1 MGIDISNEEF
11 VVRILLSVSKDG
23 IILPSSFKL
32 REWPEPKG
40 PERYISV
47 NRYDSPALVSDLLSF
62 DKGRNL
68 PCAKMNVGEIRNI
81 SLFLG
86 ATDDYPVHYEVR
98 DMQSDT
104 IPSHAGIFITI
115 GGKPLEGSGVDLLNA
130 IEEGKEKEA
139 NLMAIR
145 RKLVDIASKS
155 KTSVDTLCSQKD
167 SETNTT
173 E

>member
-11 VVRILLSVSKDG
+11 VVDG
-23 IILPSSFKL
+23 VILPSSFKL

-47 NRYDSPALVSDLLSF
+47 NRYDSLALVSDLLSF

-68 PCAKMNVGEIRNI
+68 PCARMNVGEIRSI

-86 ATDDYPVHYEVR
+86 ATDDYPVHYDVR
-98 DMQSDT
+98 DMHSDT

-115 GGKPLEGSGVDLLNA
+115 GGKPLEGSGVDLLNE

-139 NLMAIR
+139 NIMAIR

-155 KTSVDTLCSQKD
+155 KTSVDVLCTQKNA
-167 SETNTT
+167 ETSTT
-173 E
+173 VTVR

>member
-1 MGIDISNEEF
+1 
-11 VVRILLSVSKDG
+11 
-23 IILPSSFKL
+23 
-32 REWPEPKG
+32 
-40 PERYISV
+40 
-47 NRYDSPALVSDLLSF
+47 
-62 DKGRNL
+62 
-68 PCAKMNVGEIRNI
+68 MNVGEIRNI

-86 ATDDYPVHYEVR
+86 ATDDYPVRYDVR
-98 DMQSDT
+98 DMHSDA

-130 IEEGKEKEA
+130 IEEGKEKET